1 MRIACF
7 DIGKR
12 NFAFAVLSRP
22 CPEDGI
28 EIECLQNTDLVRD
41 GSSSSPD
48 LYMTLIHHLDLFVYE
63 WDECSV
69 FLIEQQMSVRH
80 QSNIMA
86 LKIAQHVYS
95 YFLHRYGRTKR
106 IIEYP
111 AYHKTR
117 YFETSKTMTKYE
129 RKKWSVEK
137 VTELFGKEVV
147 SSFHKKDDVCDC
159 VLMGYTFFHRYKE

>member
-7 DIGKR
+7 DIGR
-12 NFAFAVLSRP
+12 HNFAFAVLSRASR
-22 CPEDGI
+22 I
-28 EIECLQNTDLVRD
+28 EIECLQNTDL
-41 GSSSSPD
+41 GSYPD

-69 FLIEQQMSVRH
+69 FLIEQQN

-95 YFLHRYGRTKR
+95 YLLHRYGTTKR

-117 YFETSKTMTKYE
+117 YFEMPKMTKYE

-137 VTELFGKEVV
+137 VTELFGREVL
-147 SSFHKKDDVCDC
+147 SCFAKKDDVCDC
-159 VLMGYTFFHRYKE
+159 VLMGYTYFHRYKE